1 MYKYKEILPHVL
13 SLINNGPIKTKDIAE
28 ELGCTTRTVQRKI
41 NILMSDFPIEQDKK
55 NNTWKFAD
63 GFSLEKQKLTS
74 KEAAL
79 LVLLGCYVKSINNKS
94 INDTFDKFKKRM
106 LDKNPGKE
114 NIYYVKN
121 MSSKEYGNTKLSR
134 DLEKYI
140 EDKECISI
148 NYEGKNKR
156 IVFLKP
162 VKIVFFNGLWYLIV
176 LGIND
181 TILKYAIDKILE
193 VTGTGKHFEL
203 SESKQKRID
212 KEISMYHDA
221 WSNSGPKTE
230 VLLKVEKEISYYFKG
245 NNNLVPEQKIIKENK
260 DGSLIVSSKISH
272 EKGILFYIYQWI
284 PNITVKSPKWLAENL
299 KKNIEYY
306 LSKL

>member
-1 MYKYKEILPHVL
+1 MHKYKEILPYVL
-13 SLINNGPIKTKDIAE
+13 SLINKGPIKTKDIAE

-41 NILMSDFPIEQDKK
+41 NILMSDFHIEQDKK

-63 GFSLEKQKLTS
+63 GFTLEKQKLTS

-94 INDTFDKFKKRM
+94 ITDTFNKFKKRM
-106 LDKNPGKE
+106 FNKESVDE
-114 NIYYVKN
+114 NIYYIKN
-121 MSSKEYGNTKLSR
+121 LTSQGFGKTELSKE
-134 DLEKYI
+134 LEKYI
-140 EDKECISI
+140 RNKECISI
-148 NYEGKNKR
+148 KYEGKDKK
-156 IVFLKP
+156 ILFLKP
-162 VKIVFFNGLWYLIV
+162 VKIAFFDGLWYLVV

-193 VTGTGKHFEL
+193 VTGTGKYFEL